1 MAAGNG
7 RRVAEILAESAAVY
21 RSHFL
26 LFVGL
31 TAVIYIP
38 YNLFLDTVRLS
49 SSSPD
54 LSPLVG
60 ILLIGLMAQSLVSI
74 LLIWCIARIELGLE
88 ISFVGALSSLSLGTI
103 VRVFGTALLAGGAVL
118 IGFLLFILPGVV
130 LLVWFA
136 FVNQVVIVED
146 MAFIPVLRRSMDL
159 TKGYGW
165 RILYILALILAINLL
180 SSAVVGRIFG
190 EAGGMIAQG
199 IGLLILPFGV
209 LALTRMYLDVREQK
223 EGFVLAELAG
233 RFGAS
238 E

>member
-1 MAAGNG
+1 MAAKNG
-7 RRVAEILAESAAVY
+7 RRVADILAESVAVY

-38 YNLFLDTVRLS
+38 YNFFLQAVQLR

-60 ILLIGLMAQSLVSI
+60 ILVIGLMAQSLVSI
-74 LLIWCIARIELGLE
+74 LLVWCMARIELGLE
-88 ISFVGALSSLSLGTI
+88 INFVGALSFLSLGTV

-118 IGFLLFILPGVV
+118 LGLLLFILPGVV

-146 MAFIPVLRRSMDL
+146 IALIPVLRRSMDL

-180 SSAVVGRIFG
+180 SSAVVGQIFG

-199 IGLLILPFGV
+199 IGLLVVPFGV
-209 LALTRMYLDVREQK
+209 IALTRMYFDIREQK

-233 RFGAS
+233 RFGAA